1 MELLLSDDEQRMRE
15 RVRALVDAQIMPR
28 TAELDETTAVAWD
41 VAATLVRERILGVV
55 IPEEYGGVGPGVKAT
70 EVCLVREELARG
82 SANIDLLFTMQG
94 LGSYPIV
101 VAGSEAQKRR
111 FLPPIARAEKL
122 AGYALTEPAAG
133 SDLSMIETVA
143 ERRGASWVLNGG
155 KIFISNAGVAGT
167 YTVFA
172 KTDPAAGVRGLSC
185 FIVEKE
191 APGFAVVQQFDL
203 SAPHCIGELSFK
215 DCTIPADQ
223 IVGGP
228 GQGFRIAMQTFDVYR
243 PSVGAAAIGMA
254 QAALEESI
262 RYSRGRIQ
270 FGHPLIDNQAIQF
283 KLADMATSLE
293 AARMLVYRAAK
304 LKDRGAARV
313 SKEASMAKL
322 FATEAAWRAIDE
334 AVQIHGG
341 NGVRRGVRVER
352 LYRQVRALR
361 IYEGASEI
369 QRLVIARHL
378 RQEYEN

>member
-1 MELLLSDDEQRMRE
+1 MELLLSDDENRMRV
-15 RVRALVDAQIMPR
+15 RVRALVDAEIIPR
-28 TAELDETTAVAWD
+28 TAELDDTTPIAGD
-41 VAATLVRERILGVV
+41 VAAMLVREGILGVV
-55 IPEEYGGVGPGVKAT
+55 IPEEYGGVGPGVKAA
-70 EVCLVREELARG
+70 EVCLIREELARG

-111 FLPPIARAEKL
+111 FLPPIARAERL
-122 AGYALTEPAAG
+122 AGYALTEPSAG

-143 ERRGASWVLNGG
+143 ERRGASYVLNGG
-155 KIFISNAGVAGT
+155 KIFISNAGAAGT

-191 APGFAVVQQFDL
+191 APGFEVVQQFDL
-203 SAPHCIGELSFK
+203 IAPHCIGELAFK
-215 DCTIPADQ
+215 NCAVPADQ
-223 IVGGP
+223 IVGEA

-262 RYSRGRIQ
+262 RYSSRRVQ

-293 AARMLVYRAAK
+293 AARLLVYRAAK

-378 RQEYEN
+378 RQEYKS